1 MRILLMMLLSA
12 QCSHKNVLFGWMHTQ
27 ATIVASLDGINK
39 FTKDCKDVQVVAA
52 TVDPRVSSKGDVI
65 PGIGDIFARYSA
77 ALTEPEKRPDS
88 DDGDDNK
95 PTEAAAPAAPAVAAA
110 AAPAQKQA
118 ASGGWGGWWSQS
130 K

>member
-1 MRILLMMLLSA
+1 
-12 QCSHKNVLFGWMHTQ
+12 VLTFDYVFDGQ

-39 FTKDCKDVQVVAA
+39 FTKDYKDVQVVAA
-52 TVDPRVSSKGDVI
+52 TVDPRVSSKGEVI

-77 ALTEPEKRPDS
+77 ALTETEKRPES
-88 DDGDDNK
+88 DDAADEKK
-95 PTEAAAPAAPAVAAA
+95 PNETPAVTPAAPTA